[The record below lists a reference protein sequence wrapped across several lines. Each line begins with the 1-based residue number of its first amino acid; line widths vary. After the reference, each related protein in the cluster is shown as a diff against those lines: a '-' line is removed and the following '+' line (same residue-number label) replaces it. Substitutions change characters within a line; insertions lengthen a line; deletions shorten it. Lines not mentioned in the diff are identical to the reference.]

1 MLEKPKKVRAVWGS
15 RLGAVLAAAG
25 CAVGLGNFLRFPGIA
40 ARNGGGAFMIPYFI
54 AFILLALPLCWIE
67 WSMGRLGGRAHHGS
81 APGVFDA
88 VGDRKYAWAKYLG
101 VLGITGSI
109 GIFFFYVYVESW
121 TLAYSVFAV
130 TGKYS
135 TISTPADMGKFLG
148 QYLGA
153 GHPFSSAILPA
164 YFFFLVTFF
173 CNFWVVWHGINKGI
187 ERFCKI
193 AMPILFLLGI
203 LLVIRVFTLGSP
215 VNPEWTVERGLG
227 FMWNPDF
234 SALKSS
240 KVWLDAAG
248 QVFFSTS
255 VGIGVLLT
263 YATYMKS
270 REDILLPSTTAT
282 VLNEFAEVIL
292 GGSIVIPAAFLFF
305 GPQGTTQ
312 AVEGGTFG
320 LAFTTTPLIFNGMAG
335 GALIGFCWFLLLF
348 FAGAT
353 SSVSILQP
361 GIAFLEE
368 EFGFNRKRVV
378 LIVGGITFVAAHL
391 VIFGDGVLDEMDF
404 WFNSFGLPMFGLIE
418 VCMFVYV
425 LGPDRGWEELHHGS
439 AYRLPRFFKWIMVY
453 VTPLFLFAI
462 LAGWLVTDGWKTL
475 LMIKVVDG
483 AYAPLYTPSQV
494 PWVILTRLFALAL
507 VVGTG
512 ILVRVAWKR
521 RNLHGR

>member
-1 MLEKPKKVRAVWGS
+1 M
-15 RLGAVLAAAG
+15 GAVLAAAG
-25 CAVGLGNFLRFPGIA
+25 CAIGLGNFLRFPGIA
-40 ARNGGGAFMIPYFI
+40 ARDGGGAFMIPYFI
-54 AFILLALPLCWIE
+54 AFVFLALPLCWME
-67 WSMGRLGGRAHHGS
+67 WTLGRLGGRAHHGS

-88 VGDRKYAWAKYLG
+88 VGDRRYAWAKYLG
-101 VLGITGSI
+101 VLGITGSL

-121 TLAYSVFAV
+121 TLAYSVFSLI
-130 TGKYS
+130 GSYKDIQS
-135 TISTPADMGKFLG
+135 PEQMGTFLG
-148 QYLGA
+148 NYLGA
-153 GHPFSSAILPA
+153 GNPLSKAILPA
-164 YFFFLVTFF
+164 YFFFLVTFA
-173 CNFWVVWHGINKGI
+173 CNIWVVWHGINKGI
-187 ERFCKI
+187 ERFCKV
-193 AMPILFLLGI
+193 AMPVLFLLGI

-215 VNPEWTVERGLG
+215 VNPEWTLERGLG

-240 KVWLDAAG
+240 RVWLDAAG

-270 REDILLPSTTAT
+270 KEDILLPSTTAS

-292 GGSIVIPAAFLFF
+292 GGSIVIPAAFLFL

-312 AVEGGTFG
+312 AVQGGTFG

-335 GALIGFCWFLLLF
+335 GAFIGFCWFLLLF
-348 FAGAT
+348 VAGAT

-361 GIAFLEE
+361 AIAFLEE

-378 LIVGGITFVAAHL
+378 LIVGAVTFLVAHL

-404 WFNSFGLPMFGLIE
+404 WFNSFGLPMFGLLE
-418 VCMFVYV
+418 AFMFVYV
-425 LGPDRGWEELHHGS
+425 LKPERGWEELHHGA
-439 AYRLPRFFKWIMVY
+439 AYRLPKVFKWIMIY

-475 LMIKVVDG
+475 LMVKIVDG
-483 AYAPLYTPSQV
+483 AFAPLYSARQL
-494 PWVILTRLFALAL
+494 PWVIATRLLAL
-507 VVGTG
+507 LLVIGTG
-512 ILVRVAWKR
+512 LLVRSAWKR
-521 RNLHGR
+521 RALT

>member
-1 MLEKPKKVRAVWGS
+1 MWGS
-15 RLGAVLAAAG
+15 RIGAVLAAAG

-40 ARNGGGAFMIPYFI
+40 ARNGGGAFMIPYFV
-54 AFILLALPLCWIE
+54 AFLLLALPLCWME
-67 WSMGRLGGRAHHGS
+67 WTLGRLGGRFHHGS

-88 VGDRKYAWAKYLG
+88 VGNRKVAWAKYLG
-101 VLGITGSI
+101 VLGITGSL

-121 TLAYSVFAV
+121 TLAYSVFSII
-130 TGKYS
+130 GKYANV
-135 TISTPADMGKFLG
+135 STPAEMGHFLG

-153 GHPFSSAILPA
+153 GNPFSRAILPA
-164 YFFFLVTFF
+164 YFFFLVTFA

-193 AMPILFLLGI
+193 SMPLLFFLGI
-203 LLVIRVFTLGSP
+203 VLVIRVFTLGTP

-227 FMWNPDF
+227 FLWNPNF

-292 GGSIVIPAAFLFF
+292 GGSLVIPAAFLFF

-320 LAFTTTPLIFNGMAG
+320 LAFNTTPLIFNTMAG
-335 GALIGFCWFLLLF
+335 GGLIGFCWFLLLF
-348 FAGAT
+348 VAGAT
-353 SSVSILQP
+353 SAVSILQP
-361 GIAFLEE
+361 AIAFLEE
-368 EFGFNRKRVV
+368 EFGFNRKRVI
-378 LIVGGITFVAAHL
+378 LIVGTVTFIAVHL
-391 VIFGDGVLDEMDF
+391 VIFGDGALEEMDF
-404 WFNSFGLPMFGLIE
+404 WFNSFGLPLFGLLE
-418 VCMFVYV
+418 AFMFVFV
-425 LGPDRGWEELHHGS
+425 LGPARGWDELHQGAH
-439 AYRLPRFFKWIMVY
+439 YRLPRLFKWIMVY
-453 VTPLFLFAI
+453 VTPLFLFTI
-462 LAGWLVTDGWKTL
+462 LAAWLVTDGWKTL

-483 AYAPLYTPSQV
+483 AYVPLYTARQV
-494 PWVILTRLFALAL
+494 PWVVATRLFGFSL
-507 VVGTG
+507 VTGTCL
-512 ILVRVAWKR
+512 LVRVAWKR
-521 RNLHGR
+521 RGKLCGKVTP

>member
-1 MLEKPKKVRAVWGS
+1 M
-15 RLGAVLAAAG
+15 GAVLAAAG
-25 CAVGLGNFLRFPGIA
+25 CAIGLGNFLRFPGIA
-40 ARNGGGAFMIPYFI
+40 ARDGGGAFMIPYFI
-54 AFILLALPLCWIE
+54 SFVLLALPLCWME
-67 WSMGRLGGRAHHGS
+67 WTMGRLGGRAHHGS
-81 APGVFDA
+81 APGVFDV

-121 TLAYSVFAV
+121 TLAYSVFAI

-135 TISTPADMGKFLG
+135 SISTAADMGKFLG
-148 QYLGA
+148 QYLGD

-173 CNFWVVWHGINKGI
+173 CNFWVIWHGINKGI

-203 LLVIRVFTLGSP
+203 LLVIRVFTLGAP

-312 AVEGGTFG
+312 AAEGGTFG

-348 FAGAT
+348 FA
-353 SSVSILQP
+353 
-361 GIAFLEE
+361 
-368 EFGFNRKRVV
+368 
-378 LIVGGITFVAAHL
+378 
-391 VIFGDGVLDEMDF
+391 
-404 WFNSFGLPMFGLIE
+404 
-418 VCMFVYV
+418 VC
-425 LGPDRGWEELHHGS
+425 
-439 AYRLPRFFKWIMVY
+439 
-453 VTPLFLFAI
+453 
-462 LAGWLVTDGWKTL
+462 
-475 LMIKVVDG
+475 
-483 AYAPLYTPSQV
+483 
-494 PWVILTRLFALAL
+494 
-507 VVGTG
+507 
-512 ILVRVAWKR
+512 
-521 RNLHGR
+521 